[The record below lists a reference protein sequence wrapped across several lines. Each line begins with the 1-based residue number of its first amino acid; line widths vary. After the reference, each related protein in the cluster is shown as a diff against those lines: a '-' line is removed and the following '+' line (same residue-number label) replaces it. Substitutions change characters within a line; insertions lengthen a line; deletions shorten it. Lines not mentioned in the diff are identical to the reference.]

1 MPPSV
6 ARFKRP
12 YAHPAGNPAELH
24 DSSDHHTFK
33 KMLPR
38 DERRFNAADLNGDQT
53 ATREEFT
60 AFLHPEE
67 FEHMKEIVVLVRRKK
82 SLVWEKTRA
91 KAAPKILSLLPKRG
105 SSSVLG
111 ELGKDSGVEYTGIPV

>member
-67 FEHMKEIVVLVRRKK
+67 SFGAGA
-82 SLVWEKTRA
+82 S
-91 KAAPKILSLLPKRG
+91 G
-105 SSSVLG
+105 GGLG
-111 ELGKDSGVEYTGIPV
+111 LRSQCCPFRPGNFTFHIPVSSRTPLHLGLTLQMK